1 MALNDVVKFYQI
13 TKNDYDNIDVKNLN
27 AIYFLKDTQ
36 QIFLGDSEYTKTMGR
51 LLAVPVSGDIG
62 VGTEGENGK
71 LYYYPD
77 NKSIYLC
84 ETAET
89 SIPHFSWTLV
99 STSSEISTTID
110 DTSTDNT
117 AASSKA
123 VYTFCEDY
131 FNLKT
136 EKYICS
142 FSGIVDDNIITISE
156 KDLAKFQIM
165 MDNVD
170 GADEQG
176 YFSSIFSIT
185 PSAQGFLTQGIKISY
200 GSGDSGGGGLGTLT
214 YDIKSYIK
222 DPVDYSINRTFYG
235 FQIRQ
240 REPLILIYSKLDDCF
255 YLLNDIGLKKSTLT
269 AFPSAIQRN
278 YLYDITLS
286 SATATSLKLNTL
298 LPTITNAAVGDTI
311 DFIIKNN
318 SNVSHSVLSTNIL
331 SNNVFSTTGLL
342 SLSKN
347 SVTKIHCYYDDD
359 WYLYAT
365 SYTKKSK

>member
-1 MALNDVVKFYQI
+1 MALNDVVKFYQL

-99 STSSEISTTID
+99 STSSEISTIID

-131 FNLKT
+131 FLTKT

-142 FSGIVDDNIITISE
+142 FSGIVEDNIITISE
-156 KDLAKFQIM
+156 GDLDKFVSM
-165 MDNVD
+165 LSTVD
-170 GADEQG
+170 GEGG
-176 YFSSIFSIT
+176 YFSSIFSII
-185 PSAQGFLTQGIKISY
+185 PNAQGFLTQGIKISSGID
-200 GSGDSGGGGLGTLT
+200 GSIFGT
-214 YDIKSYIK
+214 YDVKSCIK

-240 REPLILIYSKLDDCF
+240 REPLILMYSKLDDCF

-286 SATATSLKLNTL
+286 SATSTSLGLNTL
-298 LPTITNAAVGDTI
+298 LPTITNAAVGDTV

-318 SNVSHSVLSTNIL
+318 SSVTHSVLSTNIL

-347 SVTKIHCYYDDD
+347 SVTKIHCYYDDN